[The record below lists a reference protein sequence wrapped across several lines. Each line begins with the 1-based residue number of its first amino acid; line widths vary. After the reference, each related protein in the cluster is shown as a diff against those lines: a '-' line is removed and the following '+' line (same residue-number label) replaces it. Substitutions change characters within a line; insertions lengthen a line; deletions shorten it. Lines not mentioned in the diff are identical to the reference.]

1 MVYQKKT
8 EPEKREYRAVVN
20 LSIGRVDR
28 GPDGRNETAERV
40 ERGHKTWLTDEEA
53 SNLGRFVRL
62 VETEENDK
70 VPTRVSPARILG
82 IREVDK
88 NGANLQGSG
97 ALDMKDKTT
106 VYTEAEADE
115 EAQPTKN
122 PSDPSYKGKKD

>member
-1 MVYQKKT
+1 MVYQKKS
-8 EPEKREYRAVVN
+8 EPERKTYRALVN

-28 GPDGRNETAERV
+28 GPDGRNESAERV
-40 ERGHKTWLTDEEA
+40 ERGSTVDLTDEEA
-53 SNLGRFVRL
+53 RNLGRYVRL
-62 VETEENDK
+62 VETEENDR

-88 NGANLQGSG
+88 HGAGLQGSG
-97 ALDMKDKTT
+97 ALDMKDETR

-122 PSDPSYKGKKD
+122 PSDPSYRGEK